1 MKILLQP
8 AIGLMRRLRLLP
20 KFILVCLVFLLPL
33 ALLAALLMNELAKS
47 VAVAHAERRGVAYLA
62 RLHDVTRLVQQ
73 RRGFEHLRLNGKADP
88 AGAATQAQVDA
99 AMARLERFQQASPDL
114 AGLAPWRA
122 AVQQWSALRARA
134 GAVGAKESF
143 ALHTALIARL
153 GQAAALVADRSQLS
167 LDPDLASNHLGA
179 VFVGPLPDLAE
190 GLSQIAGRGA
200 AFIDTGLFE
209 ANEDQLVNATALI
222 ARHQLERAP
231 ARFDAVF
238 AGRPALA
245 TALRAK
251 LAALPAALD
260 FLERAKNEVTN
271 SYNQSSGQQ
280 FHAAG
285 VGAVDGL
292 YALGGAAAASLEGLL
307 VERIERDGARR
318 DWMLAAVLLAVLLA
332 AYLFAGFYAGFSHD
346 IERLRRAVRAAA
358 AGNLGQHIDCAGRDE
373 IADLL
378 RGFGGMTR
386 ALATLVAE
394 IRSGAAVIAGAGDD
408 IADGNSALS
417 KRTASQSEA
426 LGATVLSMRALSATV
441 GRNDANVERGRA
453 LVATASGV
461 ASHGGASV
469 DAVVDTM
476 ASIKASSHKIVD
488 IIGVINGIAFQT
500 NILAL
505 NAAVEAA
512 RAGNQGRGFAVV
524 AGEVRNLAQ
533 RSAAAALEI
542 KGLIGASV
550 AQVEAGGEQVAAA
563 GATMRHMVQAVG
575 QVAAV
580 IGEISAAGAA
590 QSAEIG
596 QVERALAQID
606 AMTRQNDA
614 LAEQAHAGSDRLR
627 EESAILAQALSRFQL
642 DGAVPGRP
650 GGQDATRARNTDEI
664 QGEIGV
670 GAASAIALRRVRPAG
685 AWSANQP
692 RAQSAAERQK
702 EHHAAVSARKA

>member
-1 MKILLQP
+1 MKIILQP
-8 AIGLMRRLRLLP
+8 ALGLMRRLRLLP

-47 VAVAHAERRGVAYLA
+47 VAGAQAERRGVAYLV

-73 RRGFEHLRLNGKADP
+73 RRGFEHLRLNGKPDP
-88 AGAATQAQVDA
+88 AGAAVQPQIEA
-99 AMARLERFQQASPDL
+99 AVARLERFQQDTPEL
-114 AGLAPWRA
+114 AALAPWRVA
-122 AVQQWSALRARA
+122 SQQWGALRARA
-134 GAVGAKESF
+134 GALGARESF
-143 ALHTALIARL
+143 DLHTALIARL
-153 GQAAALVADRSQLS
+153 GQVAALVADRSQLS

-231 ARFDAVF
+231 ARFDAIF
-238 AGRPALA
+238 LGRPALA
-245 TALRAK
+245 PALRTQ
-251 LAALPAALD
+251 LAALPAALA
-260 FLERAKNEVTN
+260 FLERGKNEVTN

-285 VGAVDGL
+285 ARAVDGL
-292 YALGGAAAASLEGLL
+292 YALGGAAAGALEGLL
-307 VERIERDGARR
+307 AERIERDGARR
-318 DWMLAAVLLAVLLA
+318 NAMLAAVLLAVLLA
-332 AYLFAGFYAGFSHD
+332 AYLFTGFYAAFSGD
-346 IERLRRAVRAAA
+346 IKRLRQAVQEAAD
-358 AGNLGQHIDCAGRDE
+358 GNLAQHIDCAGRDE

-394 IRSGAAVIAGAGDD
+394 IRAGAAVIAAVGEE
-408 IADGNSALS
+408 IADGNGALS
-417 KRTASQSEA
+417 GRTASQSEA
-426 LGATVLSMRALSATV
+426 LGATVLSMRELSASV
-441 GRNDANVERGRA
+441 HRNDANVARGRE
-453 LVATASGV
+453 LVASASNV
-461 ASHGGASV
+461 AGRGGASV

-488 IIGVINGIAFQT
+488 IIGVINSIAFQT

-512 RAGNQGRGFAVV
+512 RAGAQGRGFAVV

-550 AQVEAGGEQVAAA
+550 AQVEAGAEQVAAA
-563 GATMRHMVQAVG
+563 GATMRQMVRAVG

-606 AMTRQNDA
+606 DMTHQNGT
-614 LAEQAHAGSDRLR
+614 LVGQARAGSDRLR
-627 EESAILAQALSRFQL
+627 DESATLAQALSRFQL
-642 DGAVPGRP
+642 DA
-650 GGQDATRARNTDEI
+650 
-664 QGEIGV
+664 GV
-670 GAASAIALRRVRPAG
+670 GKHGVARPPAANAALRRVRPAG

-692 RAQSAAERQK
+692 RVLSAKARQ
-702 EHHAAVSARKA
+702 ATVLARKA